1 MSSHN
6 PTPTVRRN
14 SAALVTAYTDESN
27 ATTVQRWLAKL
38 GPLLPLAAVLATL
51 PYTAIYLLNLWS
63 LPHYQFFPLLVLAV
77 VALSY
82 QRWGETHPGHW
93 TLRVLRWALL
103 ATGMGGTIFATL
115 FASPWMGFFGFV
127 FSLAAWLGYRRDA
140 ETGGSLMYLAL
151 PVVLLWQPPYN
162 TILTA
167 DSLLIQ
173 TLQSFSARLSS
184 QWLDILGY
192 SHHQPG
198 TILEFAGRSFGV
210 AEACSGIQ
218 SFFAVLCFGA
228 LLIVYLR
235 RPPLHG
241 LLLLATCP
249 CWALLMNTIRITA
262 IPIAHAMF
270 GLDLSHGVLHDL
282 LGYCT
287 MGLALGLM
295 ISSDELLLKLGEF
308 LPRWLRLLGS
318 EPLATAQKNASITK
332 TNGGSDSKVGELI
345 SSELKPSGQKPGM
358 AAIAQANTTIR
369 TRFSSFLL
377 ASALLLFAFCFG
389 IQVYDVRESWGQ
401 QRHVVDFFRDEPLI
415 ELAASDAP
423 QQCAGWQQTKYA
435 QETRDRGNDDLG
447 ERSDLWFYSTTFGI
461 ATVSFDQMFPGWH
474 ELTRCYRN
482 AGWSPDKRTVIEAEN
497 AEGWPIVI
505 VEMTRNNEHGYLV
518 FSLVDR
524 SGKPLQPPGEYS
536 YWTILQERIRA
547 RLTPAVRGALFSTV
561 AYQVQAFVSSYATLP
576 PAAQEE
582 VLEQFKTMRKL
593 LWETAQRKQ
602 EL

>member
-1 MSSHN
+1 MMN
-6 PTPTVRRN
+6 DTTERRN
-14 SAALVTAYTDESN
+14 SAELVTAYTDASK
-27 ATTVQRWLAKL
+27 ATAAELWLAKM
-38 GPLLPLAAVLATL
+38 GPLLPLSALLATL
-51 PYTAIYLLNLWS
+51 PYTVIYLLNLWS
-63 LPHYQFFPLLVLAV
+63 LPHYQFFPLLLIG
-77 VALSY
+77 VAALGY
-82 QRWGETHPGHW
+82 QRWGKTHLGHW
-93 TLRVLRWALL
+93 TLRVVRWGLL
-103 ATGMGGTIFATL
+103 LLGVGATLGATL
-115 FASPWMGFFGFV
+115 FASTWMGFFGFV
-127 FSLAAWLGYRRDA
+127 CCLAGWLGYRRDA

-151 PVVLLWQPPYN
+151 PVLLIWQPPYN
-162 TILTA
+162 TVLTA

-173 TLQSFSARLSS
+173 TLQSVSAKLSS

-218 SFFAVLCFGA
+218 SFFAVVCFGA

-262 IPIAHAMF
+262 IPIAHAML

-287 MGLALGLM
+287 MGLAIGLM
-295 ISSDELLLKLGEF
+295 ISSDELLLKFGEY
-308 LPRWLRLLGS
+308 LPHWLRSLGS
-318 EPLATAQKNASITK
+318 EPRAVEKNSSATQVRGWPRA
-332 TNGGSDSKVGELI
+332 L
-345 SSELKPSGQKPGM
+345 
-358 AAIAQANTTIR
+358 
-369 TRFSSFLL
+369 LL
-377 ASALLLFAFCFG
+377 APALLLFVSCFG
-389 IQVYDVRESWGQ
+389 IQAYDVSESWGQ
-401 QRHVVDFFRDEPLI
+401 QRHVIDFFRDEPLI
-415 ELAASDAP
+415 ELSADDAP
-423 QQCAGWQQTKYA
+423 QQCAGWHQTKYA
-435 QETRDRGNDDLG
+435 QETRGRGNDDLG
-447 ERSDLWFYSTTFGI
+447 ERSDLWYYSTTFGI
-461 ATVSFDQMFPGWH
+461 VTVSFDQMFPGWH

-482 AGWSPDKRTVIEAEN
+482 AGWSPVKRTVIETQN
-497 AEGWPIVI
+497 AEDWPIVF
-505 VEMTRNNEHGYLV
+505 VELSRNNEHGYLV

-561 AYQVQAFVSSYATLP
+561 AYQVQTFVSSYAPLP
-576 PAAQEE
+576 QAAQTE

-593 LWETAQRKQ
+593 LWETARRKQ

>member
-1 MSSHN
+1 MMN
-6 PTPTVRRN
+6 DTTERGNNAELVR
-14 SAALVTAYTDESN
+14 AYTETSN
-27 ATTVQRWLAKL
+27 TTAAEQWLERL
-38 GPLLPLAAVLATL
+38 GPLTPLGALLATL

-63 LPHYQFFPLLVLAV
+63 LPHYQFFPLLLIG
-77 VALSY
+77 VAALCY
-82 QRWGETHPGHW
+82 QRWGAVHQAHW
-93 TLRVLRWALL
+93 TLRTLRW
-103 ATGMGGTIFATL
+103 GMLVMGVGGTVCATL

-127 FSLAAWLGYRRDA
+127 CCLAAWLGYRRDA

-151 PVVLLWQPPYN
+151 PVLLIWQPPYN

-167 DSLLIQ
+167 DSILIQ
-173 TLQSFSARLSS
+173 TLQSVSAKLSS

-198 TILEFAGRSFGV
+198 TILEFSGRSFGV

-262 IPIAHAMF
+262 IPIAHAML

-287 MGLALGLM
+287 MGLAIGLM
-295 ISSDELLLKLGEF
+295 ISSDELLLKLGEY
-308 LPRWLRLLGS
+308 LPNWLRSLGS
-318 EPLATAQKNASITK
+318 EPLTAKKSTSITQA
-332 TNGGSDSKVGELI
+332 
-345 SSELKPSGQKPGM
+345 SGWSR
-358 AAIAQANTTIR
+358 AL
-369 TRFSSFLL
+369 FL
-377 ASALLLFAFCFG
+377 APALLLFAFCFG
-389 IQVYDVRESWGQ
+389 IQTYDVRESWGQ
-401 QRHVVDFFRDEPLI
+401 QRDVIDFFRDEPLI
-415 ELAASDAP
+415 ELAADDAP
-423 QQCAGWQQTKYA
+423 QQCAGWQQSKYA
-435 QETRDRGNDDLG
+435 QETRSRGNDDLG
-447 ERSDLWFYSTTFGI
+447 ERSDLWYYSTTFGV

-474 ELTRCYRN
+474 ELTRCYRS
-482 AGWSPDKRTVIEAEN
+482 AGWIPDRRTVIEASN

-505 VEMTRNNEHGYLV
+505 VELSRNNEHGYLV

-536 YWTILQERIRA
+536 YWTILQERLRA

-561 AYQVQAFVSSYATLP
+561 AYQMQAFVSSYTPLP
-576 PAAQEE
+576 QAAQAEM
-582 VLEQFKTMRKL
+582 LEQFKTMRKI

>member
-1 MSSHN
+1 MTAS
-6 PTPTVRRN
+6 N
-14 SAALVTAYTDESN
+14 SLAGDEWLD
-27 ATTVQRWLAKL
+27 RW
-38 GPLLPLAAVLATL
+38 GPLLPLGAVLAAV

-77 VALSY
+77 VVLGY
-82 QRWGETHPGHW
+82 QRWSGVYRGHW
-93 TLRVLRWALL
+93 TLRGLRWALL
-103 ATGMGGTIFATL
+103 STGIGGTICATL

-127 FSLAAWLGYRRDA
+127 FSLAAWLACHRDA
-140 ETGGSLMYLAL
+140 ETGGSLLYLAL
-151 PVVLLWQPPYN
+151 PILLIWQPPYN
-162 TILTA
+162 SILTA
-167 DSLLIQ
+167 DTILIQ
-173 TLQSFSARLSS
+173 TLQSVSARLSS

-262 IPIAHAMF
+262 IPIAHSLLR
-270 GLDLSHGVLHDL
+270 LDLSHGVLHDL

-287 MGLALGLM
+287 MALALGLLL
-295 ISSDELLLKLGEF
+295 STDELLLKIGEYLPDWTSGLAVPRQRAVSMAGASEATSRESMSEAAVVDSPTEVVHGSIRLG
-308 LPRWLRLLGS
+308 RANWLV
-318 EPLATAQKNASITK
+318 LAPA
-332 TNGGSDSKVGELI
+332 
-345 SSELKPSGQKPGM
+345 M
-358 AAIAQANTTIR
+358 
-369 TRFSSFLL
+369 
-377 ASALLLFAFCFG
+377 LLFAFCFG
-389 IQVYDVRESWGQ
+389 IQSYDIKESWGA
-401 QRHVVDFFRDEPLI
+401 QRHIIDFFRNEPLVELTADDAPE
-415 ELAASDAP
+415 ELA
-423 QQCAGWQQTKYA
+423 QGWKQTRYA
-435 QETRDRGNDDLG
+435 QETRGRGNDDLG
-447 ERSDLWFYSTTFGI
+447 ERSDLWYYQTSFGL

-482 AGWSPDKRTVIEAEN
+482 AGWSADERTVIESKDAD
-497 AEGWPIVI
+497 GWPIVI
-505 VEMTRNNEHGYLV
+505 VHMTRNNEHGYLV

-561 AYQVQAFVSSYATLP
+561 AYQVQTFVTSYNTLP
-576 PAAQEE
+576 DTAQSE
-582 VLEQFKTMRKL
+582 VLEQFKVMRDL
-593 LWETAQRKQ
+593 LWQTAQGRLEQ
-602 EL
+602 

>member
-1 MSSHN
+1 MATPSS
-6 PTPTVRRN
+6 
-14 SAALVTAYTDESN
+14 TAGGGWLE
-27 ATTVQRWLAKL
+27 RW
-38 GPLLPLAAVLATL
+38 GPLLPLGAVVATL

-63 LPHYQFFPLLVLAV
+63 LPHYQFFPLLLVGVAVLA
-77 VALSY
+77 Y
-82 QRWGETHPGHW
+82 QRWGVTHQGHW
-93 TLRVLRWALL
+93 ALRLLRLGWLVV
-103 ATGMGGTIFATL
+103 GVGGTVCATL

-127 FSLAAWLGYRRDA
+127 FCLAAWLGYRRDK
-140 ETGGSLMYLAL
+140 ESGGSLMYLAL
-151 PVVLLWQPPYN
+151 PVLLIWQPPYN

-167 DSLLIQ
+167 DSILIQ
-173 TLQSFSARLSS
+173 TLQSVSAKLSS
-184 QWLDILGY
+184 QWLDMLGY

-218 SFFAVLCFGA
+218 SFFAVFCFGA

-262 IPIAHAMF
+262 IPVAYAIL

-282 LGYCT
+282 LGYCS
-287 MGLALGLM
+287 MGLAIGLM
-295 ISSDELLLKLGEF
+295 ISSDELLLMIGAY
-308 LPRWLRLLGS
+308 LPHWLRSLGS
-318 EPLATAQKNASITK
+318 EPLAATKSAS
-332 TNGGSDSKVGELI
+332 
-345 SSELKPSGQKPGM
+345 SSQLSGWPR
-358 AAIAQANTTIR
+358 AVV
-369 TRFSSFLL
+369 L
-377 ASALLLFAFCFG
+377 APALLLFAFCFG
-389 IQVYDVRESWGQ
+389 IQIYDVHESWGQ
-401 QRHVVDFFRDEPLI
+401 QRQVIDFFRDEPLI

-423 QQCAGWQQTKYA
+423 QQCAGWHQTKYA
-435 QETRDRGNDDLG
+435 QETRGRGNDDLG
-447 ERSDLWFYSTTFGI
+447 ERSDLWYYSTTFGI

-482 AGWSPDKRTVIEAEN
+482 AGWTPDKRTVIEAED

-505 VEMTRNNEHGYLV
+505 VAMTRNNEHGYLV

-524 SGKPLQPPGEYS
+524 SGKPLQPPGEYT

-561 AYQVQAFVSSYATLP
+561 AYQMQTFVSSYTPLP
-576 PAAQEE
+576 QAARAE
-582 VLEQFKTMRKL
+582 VLDQFKTMRKL

>member
-1 MSSHN
+1 MM
-6 PTPTVRRN
+6 TKA
-14 SAALVTAYTDESN
+14 SAAK
-27 ATTVQRWLAKL
+27 QWLMRF

-63 LPHYQFFPLLVLAV
+63 LPHYQFFPLVLVAV
-77 VALSY
+77 AALGY
-82 QRWGETHPGHW
+82 QRWGDAHQGHW
-93 TLRVLRWALL
+93 TLRVLRLGLL
-103 ATGMGGTIFATL
+103 ATGVGGTICATL

-127 FSLAAWLGYRRDA
+127 FSLAAWLGYHRDT
-140 ETGGSLMYLAL
+140 ETGSSLMYLAL
-151 PVVLLWQPPYN
+151 PVLLIWQPPYN

-167 DSLLIQ
+167 DSILIQ

-192 SHHQPG
+192 AHHQPG

-235 RPPLHG
+235 RPPLHA
-241 LLLLATCP
+241 LMLSATCP

-262 IPIAHAMF
+262 IPIAHALF
-270 GLDLSHGVLHDL
+270 GLDLSHGVLHDI

-295 ISSDELLLKLGEF
+295 LSSDELLLKFGGL

-318 EPLATAQKNASITK
+318 EPQSTK
-332 TNGGSDSKVGELI
+332 
-345 SSELKPSGQKPGM
+345 
-358 AAIAQANTTIR
+358 AIA
-369 TRFSSFLL
+369 TRAEAFQQETNSTASSARATGATQGLAWPKALL
-377 ASALLLFAFCFG
+377 VAPALLLFVFCFG
-389 IQVYDVRESWGQ
+389 IQAYDVSESWGQ
-401 QRHVVDFFRDEPLI
+401 QRHIIDFFRDEPLI

-435 QETRDRGNDDLG
+435 QETRGHGNDDLG
-447 ERSDLWFYSTTFGI
+447 ERSDLWYYSTTFGV

-474 ELTRCYRN
+474 ELTRCYSS
-482 AGWSPDKRTVIEAEN
+482 AGWSANRRRVIEA
-497 AEGWPIVI
+497 AEAGDWPIVI

-536 YWTILQERIRA
+536 YWTILQERLRA

-561 AYQVQAFVSSYATLP
+561 AYQMQTFVSSYAPLP
-576 PAAQEE
+576 EPAQVE

-593 LWETAQRKQ
+593 LWETAQGRQ